1 MTMADTPSGGWSDM
15 ALGESAP
22 VPQPVGPASREGE
35 AGAREQIRQVRDQ
48 VVNQAKTTFKQAKDR
63 AASSLTDSRRE
74 AADQIG
80 GLARAVHRTGEHLRN
95 EDQPRIAGLADS
107 LADQVDHVAGYLRE
121 AGLRTVGRDIENLA
135 RRQPALVY
143 SAAFAVGLLAARFL
157 KSSETASEPAR
168 DQPAR
173 LASVGGREP
182 AGGFDARP

>member
-1 MTMADTPSGGWSDM
+1 MAI
-15 ALGESAP
+15 GESAP
-22 VPQPVGPASREGE
+22 APQPVRPSGREGE

-48 VVNQAKTTFKQAKDR
+48 VVDQAKTTFKQAKDR

-121 AGLRTVGRDIENLA
+121 ADLPTVGRDIENLA

-143 SAAFAVGLLAARFL
+143 AAAFAVGLLAARFL
-157 KSSETASEPAR
+157 KSSETASEAAR
-168 DQPAR
+168 NQPAR
-173 LASVGGREP
+173 LASLGGREP
-182 AGGFDARP
+182 AGGLDARP

>member
-1 MTMADTPSGGWSDM
+1 MTMADTPTGGWPD
-15 ALGESAP
+15 AIGESAP
-22 VPQPVGPASREGE
+22 APQPVRPLRKEGE

-48 VVNQAKTTFKQAKDR
+48 VVQQAKTTFTQAKDR

-80 GLARAVHRTGEHLRN
+80 GLARAVHQTGEHLRN
-95 EDQPRIAGLADS
+95 DDQPRIAGLADS

-121 AGLRTVGRDIENLA
+121 ADLRTVGRDIQNLA

-143 SAAFAVGLLAARFL
+143 GSAFAVGLLTARFL

-168 DQPAR
+168 KQPPR
-173 LASVGGREP
+173 LGSVGGREP